1 MSRRAHHNAP
11 MTALTPWTVAPV
23 TSGPWTVAPEPADSP
38 DARALWAAYYTE
50 VSDRWFRLRHG
61 SDTPPGELA
70 RGIAADDGPEQLVAP
85 RGLLLVARLAG
96 RASGTAGLAL
106 LGPGTAE
113 VRRVFVHPSARGERG
128 GSALMA
134 AVDAAAGALG
144 ATRLVL
150 DTRHDLVE
158 SHRLYERHG
167 FTRTEAYNEGPYA
180 ERWYSKRLAATG
192 S

>member
-1 MSRRAHHNAP
+1 
-11 MTALTPWTVAPV
+11 MTALTPWTMAPV
-23 TSGPWTVAPEPADSP
+23 TSGPWTVAPEPAGSP

-50 VSDRWFRLRHG
+50 VSDRWFRLHHG
-61 SDTPPGELA
+61 SDTPPGELE

-96 RASGTAGLAL
+96 RAAGSAGLAL
-106 LGPGTAE
+106 LEPGTAE
-113 VRRVFVHPSARGERG
+113 LRRVFVHPSARGERG

-167 FTRTEAYNEGPYA
+167 FTRIEAYNEGPYA
-180 ERWYSKRLAATG
+180 ERWYAKQPASTG

>member
-1 MSRRAHHNAP
+1 
-11 MTALTPWTVAPV
+11 MTATTPWTMAPV

-38 DARALWAAYYTE
+38 DARTLWAAYYTE
-50 VSDRWFRLRHG
+50 VSDRWFRLHHG
-61 SDTPPGELA
+61 SDTPSGELE
-70 RGIAADDGPEQLVAP
+70 RGIAADDGPGQLVAP
-85 RGLLLVARLAG
+85 HGLLLVARLAG
-96 RASGTAGLAL
+96 TAAGTAGLAL
-106 LGPGTAE
+106 LEPGTAE
-113 VRRVFVHPSARGERG
+113 LRRVFVRPSARGERG

-134 AVDAAAGALG
+134 AADAAAGALG

-180 ERWYSKRLAATG
+180 ERWYARRLAPAE